1 MYCLT
6 YFVENRD
13 TLGYFFSVPVVVVM
27 QDERESVCVRVR
39 VRVNTKM
46 RDASF
51 VQGYTRM
58 NKVIIAFYFYLFLFL
73 ERNTY
78 LPREE
83 KRIGALK
90 QSFVYK

>member
-13 TLGYFFSVPVVVVM
+13 TLRVLLLGTGGGGYARR
-27 QDERESVCVRVR
+27 ERVCVRVR

-58 NKVIIAFYFYLFLFL
+58 NKVIIAFYFILFSFF

-90 QSFVYK
+90 RSFCV

>member
-1 MYCLT
+1 MSRI
-6 YFVENRD
+6 EIH
-13 TLGYFFSVPVVVVM
+13 LGYFFCTGGGSYARR
-27 QDERESVCVRVR
+27 ERERER

-51 VQGYTRM
+51 VQGGTRM
-58 NKVIIAFYFYLFLFL
+58 NKVIIAFYFILFSFF

-90 QSFVYK
+90 RSFVNK

>member
-13 TLGYFFSVPVVVVM
+13 MLGYFFSVPVVVVM
-27 QDERESVCVRVR
+27 QDERESVRVR

-58 NKVIIAFYFYLFLFL
+58 NKVIIAFYFYLL
-73 ERNTY
+73 RGIPTC
-78 LPREE
+78 RE
-83 KRIGALK
+83 KKSG
-90 QSFVYK
+90 

>member
-13 TLGYFFSVPVVVVM
+13 MLGYLFSVPVVVVM
-27 QDERESVCVRVR
+27 QDERERERER

-58 NKVIIAFYFYLFLFL
+58 NKVIIAFYFILFSFF

-78 LPREE
+78 LPREA

-90 QSFVYK
+90 RSFVYK

>member
-1 MYCLT
+1 M
-6 YFVENRD
+6 
-13 TLGYFFSVPVVVVM
+13 LGYFFSVPVVVVV
-27 QDERESVCVRVR
+27 QEERERERVRVR
-39 VRVNTKM
+39 VRMNTKM

-58 NKVIIAFYFYLFLFL
+58 NKVIIAFYFILFSFF

-90 QSFVYK
+90 RSFVYK

>member
-1 MYCLT
+1 M
-6 YFVENRD
+6 
-13 TLGYFFSVPVVVVM
+13 
-27 QDERESVCVRVR
+27 CVRVR

-58 NKVIIAFYFYLFLFL
+58 NKVIIAFYFILFSFF

-90 QSFVYK
+90 RSFVNKW